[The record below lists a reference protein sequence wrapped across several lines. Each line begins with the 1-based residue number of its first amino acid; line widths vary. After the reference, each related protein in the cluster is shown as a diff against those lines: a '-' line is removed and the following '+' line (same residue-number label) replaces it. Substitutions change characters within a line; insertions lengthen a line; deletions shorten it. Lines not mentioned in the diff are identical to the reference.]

1 MKKIILL
8 LIVVIA
14 GAFVG
19 TYVAGEIHTAN
30 IQEEIAKELIRFHVR
45 ANSDSEEDQAL
56 KLKVKNAIV
65 LFLEKELEN
74 ATTLDEARN
83 ILYDDMGAITEIAL
97 DVIEEEGYEYNVDV
111 YFEEDYFPLKV
122 YGDMA
127 FPPGVYEAFR
137 VDIGGAEGKNWWCVL
152 YPPLCFVDSAYSVV
166 PDDTKQKFE
175 DVLSDEAYGA
185 IMSEECD
192 NTYEFR
198 FKFLTF
204 LNKE

>member
-1 MKKIILL
+1 MKKIIFMGF
-8 LIVVIA
+8 IVVA
-14 GAFVG
+14 GVLIG
-19 TYVAGEIHTAN
+19 TYIAGEIHTAK
-30 IQEEIAKELIRFHVR
+30 IQEEIAEQLIRFHVR

-56 KLKVKNAIV
+56 KLKVKNKIV
-65 LFLEKELEN
+65 LYLEKELEN
-74 ATTLDEARN
+74 AATLDEARN
-83 ILYDDMGAITEIAL
+83 ILYDDIGEITEIAL
-97 DVIEEEGYEYNVDV
+97 DVIEEEGYEYNVEV

-127 FPPGVYEAFR
+127 FPPGIYEAFR
-137 VDIGGAEGKNWWCVL
+137 VDIGDAGGKNWWCVL
-152 YPPLCFVDSAYSVV
+152 YPPLCFVDSTYSVV